1 MHTFEAVSS
10 ALDDI
15 ASIMG
20 SCRIYESI
28 YSRDFES
35 AKAVIGQLP
44 PLYAH
49 CLRFMAE
56 AIDYF
61 HTKAPSESHV
71 ASWNGTEGANSEIVR
86 VAEGVTNPFETRF
99 KPLIGEISS
108 GNGELERRCA
118 VASRQCKFHRTHSP
132 HESWA
137 KKLSHLPTGWFAFPE
152 TCSCSTTNPSS
163 AGPNE

>member
-28 YSRDFES
+28 YSHDFES

-44 PLYAH
+44 RLYAH

-61 HTKAPSESHV
+61 HTKAPSESPNGMWHDGT
-71 ASWNGTEGANSEIVR
+71 GTEGADSKIER
-86 VAEGVTNPFETRF
+86 VAKGVTNPFETRF

-118 VASRQCKFHRTHSP
+118 VASRQCKFHRTP
-132 HESWA
+132 ILLMNLGQKNYPQPA
-137 KKLSHLPTGWFAFPE
+137 NQAVRLPRDLFL
-152 TCSCSTTNPSS
+152 
-163 AGPNE
+163 